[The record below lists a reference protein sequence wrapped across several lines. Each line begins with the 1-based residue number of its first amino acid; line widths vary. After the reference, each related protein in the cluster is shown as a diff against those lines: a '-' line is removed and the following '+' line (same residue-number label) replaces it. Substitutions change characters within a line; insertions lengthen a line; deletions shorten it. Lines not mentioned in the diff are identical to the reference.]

1 MHLKDLEAYWKDW
14 VLKESEG
21 DPFCFLS
28 SKGKEK
34 EKEKRREGEKKTDE
48 QDEDEQDEENKED
61 EEDEKENIPV
71 ARDPTTP
78 PTPSFK
84 IDDDI
89 PLPCQC
95 ATPAARTLCLQQ
107 LVPEKGDSGKT
118 FHSLVK
124 LIDALEVSAYSN
136 DILLLFLIILE
147 HRYPKWVSEL

>member
-1 MHLKDLEAYWKDW
+1 MLPEQQG
-14 VLKESEG
+14 EREG
-21 DPFCFLS
+21 
-28 SKGKEK
+28 KG
-34 EKEKRREGEKKTDE
+34 KRREGEKKTDD
-48 QDEDEQDEENKED
+48 QDEDEQDEGEQDKENKED

-84 IDDDI
+84 IDDVI

-95 ATPAARTLCLQQ
+95 ATPAAHTLCLQQ